1 MLKII
6 GELVTPDQINQ
17 ILQMATDNTS
27 QILGFISGGAS
38 NILQASKGVV
48 LSFAS
53 TTFLIVTTII
63 LIIFFLSE
71 RRSVAYVVRSVF
83 PNTWKHEYDHIVH
96 EAYQIVG
103 KWAKG
108 QAILSLSIF
117 SLTFVVL
124 HLVNVLFDLG
134 LTNIF
139 TLALLAGLLENVP
152 YLGPLLALI
161 PALAIALGISTKAT
175 IIVVVVY
182 ICIQQIENNL
192 LVPKVM
198 SKTLSISSLLTLLVM
213 IVATG
218 AFGIL
223 GTLLAVP
230 FTAVIEL
237 LY

>member
-1 MLKII
+1 M
-6 GELVTPDQINQ
+6 N
-17 ILQMATDNTS
+17 A
-27 QILGFISGGAS
+27 
-38 NILQASKGVV
+38 
-48 LSFAS
+48 
-53 TTFLIVTTII
+53 
-63 LIIFFLSE
+63 
-71 RRSVAYVVRSVF
+71 
-83 PNTWKHEYDHIVH
+83 
-96 EAYQIVG
+96 
-103 KWAKG
+103 
-108 QAILSLSIF
+108 
-117 SLTFVVL
+117 
-124 HLVNVLFDLG
+124 LFDLG

-175 IIVVVVY
+175 IIVIIVY

-213 IVATG
+213 LVATG

-237 LY
+237 LYRRWQFYKNGHEVPPEYQVKSYFERRAYNSLFAKGLRSIRSITQKISYRR